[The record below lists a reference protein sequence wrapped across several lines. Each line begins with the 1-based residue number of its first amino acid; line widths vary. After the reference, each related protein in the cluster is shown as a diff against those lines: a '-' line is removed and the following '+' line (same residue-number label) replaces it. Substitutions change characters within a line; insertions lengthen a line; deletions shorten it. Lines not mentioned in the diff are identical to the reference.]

1 MNHSSELF
9 YKSLDG
15 NQKQFFNALLDYQV
29 VCCNA
34 KAGTGKT
41 TICALAGLDML
52 DKDMITKIIYIR
64 FPDQLTQSL
73 GSFPGDA
80 DEKEDYYMEPIIEA
94 FEELGI
100 SKDRLQRD
108 YISMEKVKLCTNIT
122 LRGTN
127 IKDALVILDESQ
139 NATFKDLKLVLTRI
153 HDSCHVALIGH
164 SDQCDNKHCM
174 KEKAFEAY
182 MHHMCQKQWARRIDL
197 KTNYRGKISS
207 WADELMLSDGKYY
220 VNDK

>member
-1 MNHSSELF
+1 MNRSSESF
-9 YKSLDG
+9 YKSLDR
-15 NQKQFFNALLDYQV
+15 NQKAFFNALLDYKV
-29 VCCNA
+29 TCCNA
-34 KAGTGKT
+34 RAGTGKT
-41 TICALAGLDML
+41 TISALAGLDML
-52 DKDMITKIIYIR
+52 EKDMITKIIYIR

-100 SKDRLQRD
+100 SKERLMRD
-108 YISMEKVKLCTNIT
+108 YINMERVKLCTNIT

-127 IKDALVILDESQ
+127 IKDALVILDEAQ

-153 HDSCHVALIGH
+153 HDSCHVAIIGH
-164 SDQCDNKHCM
+164 SDQCDNKHCI
-174 KEKAFEAY
+174 KERAFEAY
-182 MHHMCQKQWARRIDL
+182 MDHMCKKQWSKRVDL

-207 WADELMLSDGKYY
+207 WADELMLSSDGYY
-220 VNDK
+220 VNEK

>member
-1 MNHSSELF
+1 MNHSSEMF

-15 NQKQFFNALLDYQV
+15 NQKALYNALLDYKV

-41 TICALAGLDML
+41 TISTLAGLDMIE
-52 DKDMITKIIYIR
+52 KGIVSKIIYIR

-80 DEKEDYYMEPIIEA
+80 DEKEEYYMEPIIEA

-100 SKDRLQRD
+100 PKERLYRD
-108 YISMEKVKLCTNIT
+108 YISNETVKLCTNIT

-164 SDQCDNKHCM
+164 SEQCDNKHCI
-174 KEKAFEAY
+174 KERAFEAY
-182 MHHMCQKQWARRIDL
+182 MDHMCKKQWSKRVDL
-197 KTNYRGKISS
+197 KINYRGKISS
-207 WADELMLSDGKYY
+207 WADDLLLSDGNYY